1 MAKLVDVI
9 EVRMW
14 GRRVGAL
21 ALDKNSGFYAFE
33 YDAGF
38 LKTGIDLAPM
48 ALPIAKAAG
57 PTTFTDLPTQ
67 TYKRL
72 PAFIADSL
80 PDDFGNALIDSYLAT
95 HGIAKG
101 LITPLDRLAYMGR
114 RAMGALEFKPVS
126 GPDRGK
132 FVAIEMKSLVESA
145 KRVLSGEVNIDR
157 EGEASLANLFQVGT
171 SAGGARAK
179 AVIALKESTGEIR
192 PGQFNVAEGY
202 VHWLLKFDGVGADNE
217 LGSTS
222 NYGRIEYAYHLM
234 AKEAGINME
243 PCRLLEENG
252 RAHFMTRRFDRGG
265 NDRHHIQTLCA
276 VSHLDYKQRATHDY
290 SQYLMAIKE
299 LGLDEQ
305 ALTEGF
311 RRMAFNVL
319 ACNCG
324 DHTKN
329 FSFLLRRDEGW
340 ALAPA
345 YDVTHAYNPN
355 GEWTFQHLMSVN
367 GKFTA
372 IQRADLMAVAERFK
386 VPYASKVLRSVLE
399 AVDQWPHFARVA
411 GVPAEVAN
419 GIQEDITAVVATF
432 HGQPHRSHQAV
443 HDEDA
448 MRQEIEAPPSI

>member
-265 NDRHHIQTLCA
+265 QRPAPHTNVVRGESPGLQATRNARLQPISHGDQGARPGRASADRGIPAHGIQCSCLQLWR
-276 VSHLDYKQRATHDY
+276 SHKKLLVFTAARRR
-290 SQYLMAIKE
+290 
-299 LGLDEQ
+299 LG
-305 ALTEGF
+305 A
-311 RRMAFNVL
+311 RPR
-319 ACNCG
+319 
-324 DHTKN
+324 
-329 FSFLLRRDEGW
+329 LRRDPRLQPKWRVDVSALNEREWKIYRDPARRPDGGRRALQSSLRIQGTEICFGSGRPVAALRPGRRRACRGGERDTRRHYGGSRNVSW
-340 ALAPA
+340 AAAQVTPSSPRRRCDAPR
-345 YDVTHAYNPN
+345 N
-355 GEWTFQHLMSVN
+355 
-367 GKFTA
+367 
-372 IQRADLMAVAERFK
+372 
-386 VPYASKVLRSVLE
+386 
-399 AVDQWPHFARVA
+399 
-411 GVPAEVAN
+411 
-419 GIQEDITAVVATF
+419 
-432 HGQPHRSHQAV
+432 
-443 HDEDA
+443 
-448 MRQEIEAPPSI
+448 